1 MRLLT
6 RRVGLV
12 SVLSAGALLAVRP
25 AIPAHSAAHVAAPTP
40 TTVAAARLAA
50 AWPSTN
56 PVVTVTPS
64 ATRVA
69 VGQSVTLT
77 AAAPTVTQPSYQ
89 FWMRLPSGRWQLLAG
104 YQPGD
109 TVTVTL
115 TTPGPYVVVAY
126 AAPASAGPW
135 FWWAARPSAPIT
147 IQATAVAPP
156 APVTL
161 TGAITNGMMTLPVIV
176 SQTAN
181 GRTVS
186 VTGLAMLDTGNTGPA
201 VIDGLALQQAG
212 GTPTG
217 TATGIGFGGSFTA
230 SLYNG
235 VTIAP
240 QADPQAPFLANQNQV
255 PSGVETIDQ
264 AVSGS
269 AVSPFVANLGL
280 PLLDQGTLTIHGT
293 TWTWTYT
300 PAAP

>member
-1 MRLLT
+1 MGRFAQHGG
-6 RRVGLV
+6 VV
-12 SVLSAGALLAVRP
+12 AVLSAAALAVANPAGPRP
-25 AIPAHSAAHVAAPTP
+25 ALTPAPRPAAAMAAVRLTSAGSP
-40 TTVAAARLAA
+40 TT
-50 AWPSTN
+50 

-64 ATRVA
+64 AVRVP

-77 AAAPTVTQPSYQ
+77 AAAPTVTRPWYQ
-89 FWMRLPSGRWQLLAG
+89 FWMRTPSGSWQLLAG
-104 YQPGD
+104 YQPGN
-109 TVTVTL
+109 TVTVAL
-115 TTPGPYVVVAY
+115 TTPGPYVVVVY

-135 FWWAARPSAPIT
+135 FWWAARPSAPVWL
-147 IQATAVAPP
+147 QATATAPP

-161 TGAITNGMMTLPVIV
+161 TGTITNGTMTLPVIV

-186 VTGLAMLDTGNTGPA
+186 VTGLAMLDTGNNGPA
-201 VIDGLALQQAG
+201 VIDGAALQQAG
-212 GTPTG
+212 GTPAG
-217 TATGIGFGGSFTA
+217 TATGVGFGGTFTA

-255 PSGVETIDQ
+255 PSGVETVDQ

-269 AVSPFVANLGL
+269 AVSPFVANVGL
-280 PLLDQGTLTIHGT
+280 PVLDQGTLTIHGA

-300 PAAP
+300 PATP